1 MPAEGVEWKDRAEI
15 LSLEEIERL
24 VAIFVRLGVR
34 KVRLTGGEP
43 TVRRGFMELLFA
55 LHEAHP
61 SIKLLLT
68 TNGSSLRQIA
78 EPLRDA
84 GLSGINVSLDSLRR
98 DRFAEITRRDSLPQ
112 VLEGIEAA
120 IAAGIPTKINVVV
133 MPGMNDDELVD
144 FIEFTRDRAVQVRFI
159 EFMPFAGNLWKPE
172 RVFGYA
178 EMRSVSDS
186 HFALEPVTGQP
197 SDVAKEFSIPGF
209 RGTVGFVTSVTE
221 SFCEGCNRIRL
232 TADGHVKTCL
242 FLPQRTSLRDLMR
255 AGASDSEIATVI
267 RADLNTKWA
276 GHPPMDNWKQLDQ
289 LSMVQIGG

>member
-15 LSLEEIERL
+15 LSLEEIGRL

-144 FIEFTRDRAVQVRFI
+144 FVEFTRDRAVQVRFI

-172 RVFGYA
+172 RVLGYA
-178 EMRSVSDS
+178 EMRS
-186 HFALEPVTGQP
+186 ALDAQFEFEPVAGQP

-221 SFCEGCNRIRL
+221 SFCDGCNRIRL

-242 FLPQRTSLRDLMR
+242 FLPQRTSLRDRMR
-255 AGASDSEIATVI
+255 AGATDLEIANAI
-267 RADLNTKWA
+267 RADLSTKWA